1 MAVEKIN
8 SKNITLGNTGVKI
21 PLPGTPGQ
29 NTPQKGIPLPST
41 PGQGAPGQSIQS
53 PKQVTDGSE
62 QVLRAQELANLI
74 ASGQP
79 LPDGV
84 IDPEMSVEMAKMRAE
99 QAFLQATF
107 EQTDLAVES
116 TKDTDRAELESTREV
131 EKTPERAVNER
142 IWDMILQWRQNSSL
156 SVEENLKDLQ
166 ALFQML
172 LKQIMTDYRGD
183 IQLQLLAQLDSLTM
197 NAIKQMMFERSSD
210 LMDFLGQ
217 YGRPGTNQQ
226 MIESLFKV
234 VAGRAPITLSGELF
248 GSDSLSSS
256 KGQGVIYQKSAH
268 GVQVNADYQ
277 NRIDRSE
284 NRQNQAAELLRRGTP
299 GTAGKGIFGS
309 PAKTDFALQQS
320 GRLAKGDGVSPRD
333 ISLAQNFVQYLKQN
347 FPGIEP
353 AKLPYTS
360 EEYIGFTA
368 GTLALKLHALADK
381 KGMGD
386 TMSSALKYAVDTFA
400 QNYFLQSAQSLKQ
413 TSLFRSKASYP
424 AMKADD
430 FQKVYHFM
438 VNTYEDRKDAQTSM
452 LAGLQRASESFH
464 AKQKDTVYQKA
475 ERYFSE
481 TGFFSRSEIHDL
493 EWEILDG
500 WKAISKDWNDF
511 LKFEQIPIDKALRFQ
526 PNMDYNSYMAILL
539 AYERAAQSKDGPRI
553 HKPIPYMVKWGTA
566 IVIVGTGAVVI
577 SSMLFR

>member
-256 KGQGVIYQKSAH
+256 KGQGVIYQKSAR

-309 PAKTDFALQQS
+309 SAKTDFALQQS

-500 WKAISKDWNDF
+500 WKAICKDWNDF
-511 LKFEQIPIDKALRFQ
+511 LKFAQIPIDKALRFQ